1 MKIALLTYFAAD
13 NYGATLQAYATVKAL
28 EKCGHEVELI
38 NFVIP
43 EPVSSFAK
51 KIMLY
56 PKHIKFE
63 RFRDKYFHRLTRS
76 YKTIAEL
83 QSDPPKADCYLVGSD
98 QTWNPDISDQM
109 AQGFFLAF
117 GGKDVIRASYAA
129 SFGKDKWEDTKW
141 INSED
146 VKRLLSDFDFVSV
159 RETSGIKLLSEQ
171 FEVENATQVLDPV
184 LLFEEYPELTSKIA
198 SSDEIILYKLVNSA
212 EFYTKCR
219 DVGHH
224 LSLPLRSIGSLRRIK
239 GVRCGYPESLEAW
252 IRRIAGARYV
262 ITDSFH
268 GTVISLLYRKQF
280 VSCIAKPERVTRLK
294 SLLDILGLS
303 DRFMPIDNDYKSIVA
318 KLQEPIDYNS
328 VHEKLTNLREQSFR
342 YIHKIGKGNNG

>member
-13 NYGATLQAYATVKAL
+13 NYGATLQAYATIKAF
-28 EKCGHEVELI
+28 EKCGHEVELV

-43 EPVSSFAK
+43 EVFPSFAK
-51 KIMLY
+51 RMMLY
-56 PKHIKFE
+56 PKHLKFKL
-63 RFRDKYFHRLTRS
+63 FRKKHFPRLTRS
-76 YKTIAEL
+76 YNTLSEL

-98 QTWNPDISDQM
+98 QTWNPDISCQM

-117 GGKDVIRASYAA
+117 GDQNIIRASYAS

-146 VKRLLSDFDFVSV
+146 VKRLLSNFDFVSV
-159 RETSGIKLLSEQ
+159 RETSGLKLLK
-171 FEVENATQVLDPV
+171 ENFGVKDTTQVLDPV
-184 LLFEEYPELTSKIA
+184 LLFDDYPELTGKITL
-198 SSDEIILYKLVNSA
+198 SDEIVLYKLVNSA
-212 EFYTKCR
+212 EFYSKCR
-219 DVGHH
+219 KIGNQM
-224 LSLPLRSIGSLRRIK
+224 SLPLHSIGSIRRIK

>member
-43 EPVSSFAK
+43 EPVTSFAK

-56 PKHIKFE
+56 PKHIMFE

-76 YKTIAEL
+76 YKTISEL

-171 FEVENATQVLDPV
+171 FGVENATQVLDPV
-184 LLFEEYPELTSKIA
+184 LLFEEYPELTGKIA

-239 GVRCGYPESLEAW
+239 GIRCGYPESLEEW
-252 IRRIAGARYV
+252 IRRIAGAKYI

-280 VSCIAKPERVTRLK
+280 VSCVARPERVTRLK
-294 SLLDILGLS
+294 SLLDILELS
-303 DRFMPIDNDYKSIVA
+303 DRFIPIDNEYKSIVD
-318 KLQEPIDYNS
+318 KLQEPIDYNC
-328 VHEKLTNLREQSFR
+328 VLDKLNDLRELSFR
-342 YIHKIGKGNNG
+342 YINIIEK

>member
-13 NYGATLQAYATVKAL
+13 NYGATLQAYATIKAL
-28 EKCGHEVELI
+28 EKCGHEVELV
-38 NFVIP
+38 NFIIP

-63 RFRDKYFHRLTRS
+63 RFREKYFHRLTRS
-76 YKTIAEL
+76 YKTISEL

-117 GGKDVIRASYAA
+117 GGKDVIRVSYAA
-129 SFGKDKWEDTKW
+129 SFGKNKWEDTKW
-141 INSED
+141 ISSED

-171 FEVENATQVLDPV
+171 FGVENATQVLDPV
-184 LLFEEYPELTSKIA
+184 LLFEEYPELTGKIS
-198 SSDEIILYKLVNSA
+198 SSDEIILYKLVNST

-239 GVRCGYPESLEAW
+239 GIRCGYPESLEEW
-252 IRRIAGARYV
+252 IRRIAGAKYI

-268 GTVISLLYRKQF
+268 GTVLSLLYRKQF

-303 DRFMPIDNDYKSIVA
+303 DRFIPIDNDYKFIAA
-318 KLQEPIDYNS
+318 KLQEPIDYDS
-328 VHEKLTNLREQSFR
+328 VHEKLNNLREQSYR
-342 YIHKIGKGNNG
+342 YINGIGK

>member
-28 EKCGHEVELI
+28 EKCGHEVGLI

-171 FEVENATQVLDPV
+171 FGVENATQVLDPV
-184 LLFEEYPELTSKIA
+184 LLFEEYPELTGKIA

-239 GVRCGYPESLEAW
+239 GIRCGYPESLEEW
-252 IRRIAGARYV
+252 IRRIAGAKYI

-280 VSCIAKPERVTRLK
+280 VSCVARPERVTRLK
-294 SLLDILGLS
+294 SLLDILELS
-303 DRFMPIDNDYKSIVA
+303 DRFIPIDNEYKSIVD
-318 KLQEPIDYNS
+318 KLQEPIDYNC
-328 VHEKLTNLREQSFR
+328 VLDKLNDLRELSFR
-342 YIHKIGKGNNG
+342 YINIIEK